1 MKESHVTVKVRSRS
15 NWMMMRQ
22 FSMGSWDGKVCIVVG
37 RCVEG
42 KKEAWCLLNSLY
54 NNIPLLLRPLRLSSD
69 SHFRTFTVLGW
80 ENGSIFGL
88 LDVRSNVAFFLRA
101 IGRKIIHLMLSC
113 FRDVFVLILPPPLRH
128 FFSALALFFVHWV
141 VLLCSISLSSRG
153 EINTFLAS
161 KFHKSIDYVTRI
173 S

>member
-1 MKESHVTVKVRSRS
+1 MKKSLVTVKVRSRS

-54 NNIPLLLRPLRLSSD
+54 NNIPLLRPLRLSSD

-88 LDVRSNVAFFLRA
+88 LDVRSNVAFFFRA

-113 FRDVFVLILPPPLRH
+113 FRDVFVTPAPLRH
-128 FFSALALFFVHWV
+128 FFSAPALFFVHWV
-141 VLLCSISLSSRG
+141 VLLCSISLFSRE

>member
-1 MKESHVTVKVRSRS
+1 MKKSLVTVKVRSRS

-42 KKEAWCLLNSLY
+42 KKEALCLLNSLY
-54 NNIPLLLRPLRLSSD
+54 YNILLLRPLRLSSD

-88 LDVRSNVAFFLRA
+88 LDVRSNVLFFRA

-113 FRDVFVLILPPPLRH
+113 FRDVFVLILPSPFRH
-128 FFSALALFFVHWV
+128 FISALALFFVHWV
-141 VLLCSISLSSRG
+141 VLLCSISLFSRG

>member
-1 MKESHVTVKVRSRS
+1 MKKSLVTVKVRSRS

-88 LDVRSNVAFFLRA
+88 LDVRSNVAFLRA

-113 FRDVFVLILPPPLRH
+113 FRDVFVLILPPLPSSLLLCPCPLLCTLGS
-128 FFSALALFFVHWV
+128 SALLHLS
-141 VLLCSISLSSRG
+141 LLMRRDKHLLSFEVS
-153 EINTFLAS
+153 
-161 KFHKSIDYVTRI
+161 
-173 S
+173 